1 MSTTATGAAHAGPR
15 ATARPATY
23 FTTVDSPLGDLL
35 LTGDGSGALASLSVP
50 GQKGGLTPRP
60 EWHRD
65 PAAFRAA
72 TEQLAA
78 YFAGELREFDL
89 DLRARGTDFRERVW
103 AALDALPY
111 GTTTSYGELAARI
124 GAPRSAARAIG
135 GAVGANPLLVVRPCH
150 RVVGAGA
157 EALGGYAGGLPRKR
171 QLLTLEGTL
180 PAVA

>member
-1 MSTTATGAAHAGPR
+1 MTTTR
-15 ATARPATY
+15 RSATY
-23 FTTVDSPLGDLL
+23 WMIVDSPLGELL

-50 GQKGGLTPRP
+50 GQKGGLSPRP

-65 PAAFRAA
+65 PKAFRAA

-89 DLRARGTDFRERVW
+89 ELRTHGTDFRERVW
-103 AALDALPY
+103 TALDTLPY

-124 GAPRSAARAIG
+124 GAPRNAARAIG

-157 EALGGYAGGLPRKR
+157 DALGGYAGGLPRKR
-171 QLLTLEGTL
+171 QLLTLEGAL
-180 PAVA
+180 PGGA